1 MPKQVRLRR
10 GTTAQHATFAG
21 ALGEVTFDTDK
32 KTLVCHDGATA
43 GGFPLSLDGPA
54 SVPTGSLLWVDAIN
68 GNDTTGLRG
77 DAGFPF
83 LTLTAA
89 KDAAAYG
96 DTIIVRPGTYNE
108 RNLLKTGV
116 NWHFITGAKVVNSAA
131 ASGAIFDDG
140 INGANSNIIC
150 RITGDGEFINNST
163 DALSWAIVV
172 SKSGSYV
179 SIDAQFIGAGSKGC
193 VRCTNGN
200 TRIHVSTIN
209 SGGPR
214 AVELYGG
221 TNFLRADEIKS
232 TGGNGVELGG
242 GSNTVEAGSIT
253 SEAGVGMRCI
263 AGTND
268 VAAREIK
275 SSAGYGLHHQFVE
288 DPFTLTVNGARIVS
302 TLVAAGGRAVQ
313 ADGSDD
319 LTLKDC
325 VLVSSAA
332 AATSIDAGTA
342 TNVRLYGST
351 MANKSAGANITFLTG
366 GGRFEVDANVR

>member
-1 MPKQVRLRR
+1 M
-10 GTTAQHATFAG
+10 QHATFAG
-21 ALGEVTFDTDK
+21 ALGEVTFDTDR

-54 SVPTGSLLWVDAIN
+54 SVPTGSLLWVDAVN
-68 GNDTTGLRG
+68 GNDTTALRG

-96 DTIIVRPGTYNE
+96 DTIIVLPGTYNE

-116 NWHFITGAKVVNSAA
+116 NWHFIAGAKVVNSAA

-140 INGANSNIIC
+140 INGANANIISK
-150 RITGDGEFINNST
+150 ITGDGEFTNNST
-163 DALSWAIVV
+163 DALSWAV
-172 SKSGSYV
+172 SIGKSGSYV
-179 SIDAQFIGAGSKGC
+179 SLDAQFIGAGSKGC

-200 TRIHVSTIN
+200 TRIRASVIN

-214 AVELYGG
+214 ALELLGG
-221 TNFLRADEIKS
+221 TNFVRADEIKS

-242 GSNTVEAGSIT
+242 GTNTVEANSIAST
-253 SEAGVGMRCI
+253 AGIGLRAI
-263 AGTND
+263 GGTTD
-268 VAAREIK
+268 VTAREI
-275 SSAGYGLHHQFVE
+275 SSTAGYGLQHEFTE
-288 DPFTLTVNGARIVS
+288 DPVVLTVNGARIVS
-302 TLVAAGGRAVQ
+302 TYAAAGGKAVQ
-313 ADGSDD
+313 VDGSDD

-332 AATSIDAGTA
+332 AATSIDAGAA

-351 MANKSAGANITFLTG
+351 MANKNAGANINFLTG
-366 GGRFEVDANVR
+366 GSRFEVDANVR